1 MKLTSI
7 LVTPSLQLNVDNQGK
22 FWLYDET
29 RGMNLSIRSK
39 SKEEAF
45 IETIEYYQK
54 RLLEVENEYNTLS
67 KKVETFVD
75 LFKEDE

>member
-1 MKLTSI
+1 MRLTNI
-7 LVTPSLQLNVDNQGK
+7 LVTPTLRLNVDNQGK

-54 RLLEVENEYNTLS
+54 RLIKVENEYNTLS